1 MTTST
6 HWTQTDI
13 DTLLAHAG
21 HRPMREVAA
30 MLTERRTAEACR
42 RKWYDLRPR
51 SERMVGIPVQKAARV
66 LRVDRHMMRTWEDL
80 GLRMA
85 EGAAVGLGRVQAI
98 QPADLAAFL
107 MTRPEFCSDL
117 QPRRLRELG
126 VDPDPL
132 MERVAHARFKRSI
145 CRHIDLHASGRD
157 VVFWAP
163 CADRRVNCP
172 ACGRVVSATAHGDEV
187 GRYTWDQSEIPAV
200 DRMSRFDGAVLSEIA
215 TGRWH
220 SGRQAARDF
229 GTCEEKVRDAV
240 KRLIELRMASRV
252 GEIVLATPEGA
263 RLAEKISLR

>member
-1 MTTST
+1 MTPPF
-6 HWTQTDI
+6 WNQRDI
-13 DTLLAHAG
+13 DTLLTHAG
-21 HRPMREVAA
+21 RIPMREVAA

-51 SERMVGIPVQKAARV
+51 SERMVGIPVQKAACV
-66 LRVDRHMMRTWEDL
+66 LRVDRHMMRTWEAL
-80 GLRMA
+80 GLRMS

-107 MTRPEFCSDL
+107 IGRPEFCSDL

-132 MERVAHARFKRSI
+132 MERAANARFKRSI
-145 CRHIDLHASGRD
+145 CHHGELHASEQD
-157 VVFWAP
+157 VIFWAP

-172 ACGRVVSATAHGDEV
+172 ACGRPVSATAYGDEV
-187 GRYTWDQSEIPAV
+187 GRYTWEQEEIPAV
-200 DRMSRFDGAVLSEIA
+200 DRMSRFDGMVLSEIA

-220 SGRQAARDF
+220 SGRQAAREF

-240 KRLIELRMASRV
+240 KRLIELRMVSRV
-252 GEIVLATPEGA
+252 SDLVLATPEGA